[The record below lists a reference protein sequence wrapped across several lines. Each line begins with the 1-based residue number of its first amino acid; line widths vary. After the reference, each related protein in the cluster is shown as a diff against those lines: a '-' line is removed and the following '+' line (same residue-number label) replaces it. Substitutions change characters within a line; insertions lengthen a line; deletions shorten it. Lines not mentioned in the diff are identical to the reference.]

1 MTNSE
6 LIVNLIIL
14 ILAVISYIYV
24 YKSQYKV
31 KRDEIRK
38 TFDEFEEKKK
48 NNQDFNLQEVKDL
61 DILYRAK
68 EEYIFKLLKEK
79 FDETE
84 MSYIRY
90 KEVLDESRKKFYE
103 YLNIADT
110 YILINKE
117 TISLYD
123 EPIMEAKFLL
133 TKIEDLMLELI
144 KYRKHDDSCDIEEE
158 LTFLKN
164 NIKRY

>member
-31 KRDEIRK
+31 KRDEMRK

-48 NNQDFNLQEVKDL
+48 NNQNFNLQEVKDL

-90 KEVLDESRKKFYE
+90 KDVLDKSRKKFYE

-117 TISLYD
+117 SISLYD
-123 EPIMEAKFLL
+123 KPITEAKILL

-144 KYRKHDDSCDIEEE
+144 EYRKHDDSCDIEEE

-164 NIKRY
+164 DVKRY